1 MKTTTVVK
9 FAITFKTK
17 QKWGKEAKKNNV
29 TLTEWIINKLN
40 SDIEFDCNQPVQLHN
55 DIPPNQRYFIILTVP
70 NEIKGY
76 WVFASRLLNKKLRV
90 WIVNKLNHGIE

>member
-17 QKWGKEAKKNNV
+17 QKWGKEAKNNNV

-76 WVFASRLLNKKLRV
+76 WVFSSRLLNKKLRV